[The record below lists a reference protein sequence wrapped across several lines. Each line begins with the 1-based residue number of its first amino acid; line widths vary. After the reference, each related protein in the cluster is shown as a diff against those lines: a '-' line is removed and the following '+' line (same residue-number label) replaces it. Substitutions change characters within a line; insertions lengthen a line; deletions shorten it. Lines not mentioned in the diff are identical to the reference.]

1 MMISNKTLVTLK
13 NAGWYEG
20 RTIDITDR
28 VKFLEEKGFEVIDSA
43 KRFMEEFGDL
53 KIKVERTRQDGTIRI
68 VSHDTCIEEVVG
80 IGDSSFF
87 DISEYIDEKFTLIG
101 AIFDANLYLYISES
115 GKIFDSMGWDGDNIW
130 EAWENIINEKITLPW
145 DKYNKIIDD
154 NIENVCR

>member
-1 MMISNKTLVTLK
+1 MI
-13 NAGWYEG
+13 G
-20 RTIDITDR
+20 
-28 VKFLEEKGFEVIDSA
+28 
-43 KRFMEEFGDL
+43 
-53 KIKVERTRQDGTIRI
+53 I

-130 EAWENIINEKITLPW
+130 EAWENIINEKITLHW

-154 NIENVCR
+154 NIDNVWR